1 MYSEKMLQ
9 ALNGMNPRQF
19 LEQSMLADFV
29 DGVGPLKWQSDQM
42 TLNYWFKAKGI
53 PVKKLNWKWNA
64 LYTAVK
70 DISEAQNLIEQDN
83 QKMLEINIPLTDI
96 NGNTNG
102 RTI

>member
-1 MYSEKMLQ
+1 MAYTTLKTQLIRDGLTHYKVRYSESPDEQCMWVKTKTGASQSELD
-9 ALNGMNPRQF
+9 AL
-19 LEQSMLADFV
+19 V
-29 DGVGPLKWQSDQM
+29 DQCL
-42 TLNYWFKAKGI
+42 L
-53 PVKKLNWKWNA
+53 
-64 LYTAVK
+64 